1 MSSDNSSQDW
11 YLQILMAGALPIKI
25 SDRVYLLG
33 SHEFNI
39 YLVRGEKC
47 ALIEGGVSTQF
58 PFLLKQLG
66 YLKISPRDIDY
77 LIVLHSH
84 ADHIM
89 TFPPLQE
96 NFPWM
101 QVAASAKS
109 ERSLNDER
117 LVGKFKESDLWIA
130 QSLSRAGL
138 GDGLIHQS
146 SSLRFPMNLP
156 FQEGDQIDL
165 GNGIKLKVL
174 ETPGHSPDAISLYF
188 EDDEILFVS
197 DTVGLYYPPD
207 YIKPNY
213 FYNLAIHE
221 ASLRRIQNKR
231 AKVLCKGHQ
240 GVVTGEKE
248 VQHYIQMAF
257 DGIENF
263 KKYVQEA
270 LDAGR
275 DENDLSKEFTD
286 GHQSGISA
294 FFSWRS
300 NFRLTQLLIKRTLE
314 YFNEKTHKSK

>member
-1 MSSDNSSQDW
+1 MQ
-11 YLQILMAGALPIKI
+11 I
-25 SDRVYLLG
+25 SDRVCLLG
-33 SHEFNI
+33 SNEFNI

-58 PFLLKQLG
+58 PFLLKQLE
-66 YLKISPRDIDY
+66 YLKISLRDIDY

-96 NFPWM
+96 TFPWM

-109 ERSLNDER
+109 KRSLNDER

-130 QSLSRAGL
+130 QSLFKAGL
-138 GDGLIHQS
+138 GDGMIYQS
-146 SSLRFPMNLP
+146 SSLRFPMNLS
-156 FQEGDQIDL
+156 FEEGDQIDL
-165 GNGIKLKVL
+165 GNGVKLKVL

-188 EDDEILFVS
+188 EDEEVLFVS

-221 ASLRRIQNKR
+221 ASLQRIKNVR

-240 GVVTGEKE
+240 GIVTGEKE
-248 VQHYIQMAF
+248 VQNYIQIAF
-257 DGIENF
+257 NGIENF
-263 KKYVQEA
+263 KIYLREA
-270 LDAGR
+270 LNAGR
-275 DENDLSKEFTD
+275 DENDLSNEFTD
-286 GHQSGISA
+286 AHQSGISA
-294 FFSWRS
+294 FFPWES

-314 YFNEKTHKSK
+314 YFNEETRKSK

>member
-1 MSSDNSSQDW
+1 
-11 YLQILMAGALPIKI
+11 MASPLPIQI
-25 SDRVYLLG
+25 SDRVCLLG
-33 SHEFNI
+33 SSEFNI

-47 ALIEGGVSTQF
+47 ALIEGGVSTQL
-58 PFLLKQLG
+58 PFLLKQLE

-96 NFPWM
+96 TFPWM
-101 QVAASAKS
+101 QVAASTKS
-109 ERSLNDER
+109 KRSLNDEK

-130 QSLSRAGL
+130 QSLFKAGL
-138 GDGLIHQS
+138 GDGMIYQS
-146 SSLRFPMNLP
+146 SSLRFPMNLS
-156 FQEGDQIDL
+156 FEEGDQIDL
-165 GNGIKLKVL
+165 GNGVKLKVL

-188 EDDEILFVS
+188 EDAGILFVS

-213 FYNLAIHE
+213 FYNLSIHK
-221 ASLRRIQNKR
+221 ASLQRIQNIR

-248 VQHYIQMAF
+248 VQDCIQMAF
-257 DGIENF
+257 NGIEDF
-263 KKYVQEA
+263 KEYVLEA
-270 LDAGR
+270 LNAGR
-275 DENDLSKEFTD
+275 DENDVSKEFTD
-286 GHQSGISA
+286 AHQSGISA
-294 FFSWRS
+294 FFPWEG

-314 YFNEKTHKSK
+314 YFNEEARKSK

>member
-1 MSSDNSSQDW
+1 
-11 YLQILMAGALPIKI
+11 MAGPLPIQI
-25 SDRVYLLG
+25 SDRVCLLG
-33 SHEFNI
+33 SNEFNI

-58 PFLLKQLG
+58 PFLLKQLE

-101 QVAASAKS
+101 QVAASTKS
-109 ERSLNDER
+109 KRSLNDER

-130 QSLSRAGL
+130 QSLFKAGL
-138 GDGLIHQS
+138 GDGMVHQS
-146 SSLRFPMNLP
+146 SSLSFPMNLS
-156 FQEGDQIDL
+156 FKEGDQIDL
-165 GNGIKLKVL
+165 SNGVKLKVL

-188 EDDEILFVS
+188 EDDGILFVS

-221 ASLRRIQNKR
+221 ASLQRIQNLR

-248 VQHYIQMAF
+248 VKHYIQIAF

-263 KKYVQEA
+263 KKYVREA
-270 LDAGR
+270 LNAGR
-275 DENDLSKEFTD
+275 DVNDLSKEFTEA
-286 GHQSGISA
+286 HQSGISA
-294 FFSWRS
+294 FFPWEG

-314 YFNEKTHKSK
+314 YFNEKTYKSK

>member
-1 MSSDNSSQDW
+1 
-11 YLQILMAGALPIKI
+11 MASPFPIQI

-33 SHEFNI
+33 SSEFNI

-58 PFLLKQLG
+58 PSLLKQLQ
-66 YLKISPRDIDY
+66 YLEISPWDIKY

-96 NFPWM
+96 TFPWM

-109 ERSLNDER
+109 EKSLRDER

-130 QSLSRAGL
+130 QSLFKAGQ
-138 GDGLIHQS
+138 GDGMVHQS
-146 SSLRFPMNLP
+146 SSHHFPMDLS
-156 FQEGDQIDL
+156 FEEGDEIDL
-165 GNGIKLKVL
+165 GEGVKLKVL

-188 EDDEILFVS
+188 EEDGIIFVS

-213 FYNLAIHE
+213 FYNLSFHE
-221 ASLRRIQNKR
+221 VSLQRIRNIR

-240 GVVTGEKE
+240 GVVMGEKV
-248 VQHYIQMAF
+248 VQDYIQMAF
-257 DGIENF
+257 SGIENF
-263 KKYVQEA
+263 KEYVREA
-270 LDAGR
+270 LEAGR
-275 DENDLSKEFTD
+275 DENEVSKEFTD
-286 GHQSGISA
+286 AHQSGISA
-294 FFSWRS
+294 FFPWES
-300 NFRLTQLLIKRTLE
+300 NFRLTQLLIRRTLE
-314 YFNEKTHKSK
+314 YLNKETHKSK